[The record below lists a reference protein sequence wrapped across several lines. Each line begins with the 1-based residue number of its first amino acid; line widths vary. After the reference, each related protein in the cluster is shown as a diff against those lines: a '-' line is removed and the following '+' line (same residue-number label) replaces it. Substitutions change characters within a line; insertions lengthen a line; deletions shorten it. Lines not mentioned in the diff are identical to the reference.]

1 MNIYQIL
8 NDFDYYIWDM
18 DQFLMREM
26 FFLQRNSK
34 ILMDFF
40 QLAVPALVWLPSSW
54 SKLEVPMNFNA
65 IFKTVKIIEIGQ
77 LEPKIWKFDFTP

>member
-1 MNIYQIL
+1 
-8 NDFDYYIWDM
+8 
-18 DQFLMREM
+18 
-26 FFLQRNSK
+26 
-34 ILMDFF
+34 MDFF

-77 LEPKIWKFDFTP
+77 LEPKIRKFDFTP